1 MLSEL
6 VIHLMFK
13 YKGEIKEIFLININF
28 EINFIRGGST
38 WRPHVT
44 ATGSVPS
51 PNQFGNI
58 SPVTR
63 TSLAHKQPEQRP
75 IGTGYNNAARPFNGV
90 SIWFGLSSQRCFGA
104 KLI

>member
-1 MLSEL
+1 MKLIFEL
-6 VIHLMFK
+6 
-13 YKGEIKEIFLININF
+13 
-28 EINFIRGGST
+28 NFIRGGST

-90 SIWFGLSSQRCFGA
+90 SDSSQISLKSVMFF
-104 KLI
+104 

>member
-1 MLSEL
+1 MAGDAVLKINGQDVFNL
-6 VIHLMFK
+6 RH
-13 YKGEIKEIFLININF
+13 KEAQDHVVRAGNAFDVQVQ
-28 EINFIRGGST
+28 RGGST

-44 ATGSVPS
+44 ATGSIPS

-90 SIWFGLSSQRCFGA
+90 SIT
-104 KLI
+104 

>member
-1 MLSEL
+1 MENEL
-6 VIHLMFK
+6 NLIFFK
-13 YKGEIKEIFLININF
+13 L
-28 EINFIRGGST
+28 NFIRGGST

-44 ATGSVPS
+44 PTGSIPS

-90 SIWFGLSSQRCFGA
+90 SHQISLKSENLN
-104 KLI
+104 K